1 MSNFQWRRFNFF
13 EFSKEVQGGNLAEL
27 LEDSV
32 VTTTTSGRGHLI
44 LGDSSG
50 FLHYLGRNDLTA
62 TTLRIFDVA
71 VLHAQQ
77 LKQSGICI
85 LVGLDHHPSD
95 PNISIPYLKAYNS
108 DKIDPKTGHP
118 TYLRSS
124 KIATNS
130 DVTALAVHENQNLIA
145 LGFGDGSL
153 QLWRGDV
160 SRGRGA
166 RLKNLTL
173 GMMETSVTG
182 IALRTGAQGT
192 FLYASSQNDVYSF
205 NVTTKDKEI
214 KVHLDSKGCRKGLA
228 ITVDLMSETH
238 FVVGRTD
245 AVYCYNA
252 ECCTHCYAFEG
263 EKSNLYWFRNYLV
276 IASSSEGDKDV
287 VISIFDVQNK
297 FIAYSGEVPKVSAL
311 LSEWG
316 NLYVLSEN
324 KLYVLIEKDTQTKL
338 DILFKKNFYDIAIKI
353 AKNQR
358 YDADGLVD
366 IFRQYGDH
374 LYVKGDYSGAIDN
387 YCKTIGQLEPSY
399 VIRRFLD
406 AQRIDN
412 LTAYLQVLHRRGAAN
427 EDHTTLLLNCYTKLK
442 DEDKLNEFIMT
453 EDREVDFDLDIAI
466 KVCRQ
471 AGYFEHAL
479 ALAKKHEKHDWVL
492 KIQLEDRKNYSQ
504 AVEYISKLDPLS
516 VEKSLRKY
524 GSILVSV
531 LPEETTEMA
540 VESCK
545 NGGVLPEDYI
555 HLFIIK
561 PKQMVTYLEK
571 IIELESDEVSP
582 QIYNTL
588 LEYYLAL
595 LPESEVKVLD
605 LLRTQNCNL
614 DQALI
619 LCKNASCKSGLLY
632 LYEKKR
638 IYDEILVYHVREGD
652 TRNALET
659 CRKFGDE
666 DRQLWVSA
674 LRLIPNDPNATSEIM
689 SEILER
695 IESLKLMSPLEVIST
710 LTSTSGATLGLVR
723 DYLLKYI
730 ESEQQVIDE
739 NQRAIT
745 EYQAETEKIKNKIDS
760 LENGPIVFQCSK
772 CSACSKPLDLPSVHF
787 LCKHSFHKLCVA
799 SFSDNENE
807 CPVCFSENKNILDI
821 IKSQESNKTAHEAF
835 HYQLETA
842 QDGFSLVAEYFG
854 RGLFRGDEDLLSI
867 INEAAKNMSH
877 DKSILNS
884 LSNNVGL
891 QSESRIRM
899 GEGKSNGSSGVLSYS
914 SEARLRLDQGSM
926 NTNKN
931 VSESRLRSQAPS
943 SVPQTVSDARLRL
956 NEGSKVS
963 LCSNTSQ
970 NSNAS
975 SQGSKSRKSLPE
987 NDFNPFDE
995 EDSTAPFDKK
1005 NPFYS
1010 EPVACEVTTLK
1021 VINSSSQLKQ
1031 EEASGN
1037 PFGNDDNDEKDDD
1050 YDESLNPFS

>member
-118 TYLRSS
+118 NYLRSS

-238 FVVGRTD
+238 FVV
-245 AVYCYNA
+245 
-252 ECCTHCYAFEG
+252 
-263 EKSNLYWFRNYLV
+263 
-276 IASSSEGDKDV
+276 
-287 VISIFDVQNK
+287 
-297 FIAYSGEVPKVSAL
+297 
-311 LSEWG
+311 
-316 NLYVLSEN
+316 
-324 KLYVLIEKDTQTKL
+324 
-338 DILFKKNFYDIAIKI
+338 

-561 PKQMVTYLEK
+561 PKQMC
-571 IIELESDEVSP
+571 IM
-582 QIYNTL
+582 
-588 LEYYLAL
+588 
-595 LPESEVKVLD
+595 
-605 LLRTQNCNL
+605 
-614 DQALI
+614 
-619 LCKNASCKSGLLY
+619 
-632 LYEKKR
+632 YER
-638 IYDEILVYHVREGD
+638 EILGTPSKLVESLVMRIDSYG
-652 TRNALET
+652 
-659 CRKFGDE
+659 F
-666 DRQLWVSA
+666 SA

-854 RGLFRGDEDLLSI
+854 RGLFL
-867 INEAAKNMSH
+867 
-877 DKSILNS
+877 

-1021 VINSSSQLKQ
+1021 VIDSSSQLKQ

-1037 PFGNDDNDEKDDD
+1037 PFGFFN
-1050 YDESLNPFS
+1050 